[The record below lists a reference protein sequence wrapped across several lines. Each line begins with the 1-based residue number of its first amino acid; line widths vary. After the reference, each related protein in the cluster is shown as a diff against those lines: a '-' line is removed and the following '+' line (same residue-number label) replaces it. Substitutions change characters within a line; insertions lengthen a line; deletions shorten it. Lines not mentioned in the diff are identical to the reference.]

1 MKGEVVPIN
10 KVEGLIYI
18 YRAADDNDNSALI
31 TYSRELHEISLSD
44 KIIIVGNAILQNLFI
59 KDQNRK

>member
-18 YRAADDNDNSALI
+18 YRAADDNDTSALI
-31 TYSRELHEISLSD
+31 TYSRELYEGSLSD
-44 KIIIVGNAILQNLFI
+44 NIIIVGNAFLQY
-59 KDQNRK
+59 

>member
-1 MKGEVVPIN
+1 MKGEDVPVN

-18 YRAADDNDNSALI
+18 YRAADDNDTSAII
-31 TYSRELHEISLSD
+31 TYSRELYEGGLSD

-59 KDQNRK
+59 ND